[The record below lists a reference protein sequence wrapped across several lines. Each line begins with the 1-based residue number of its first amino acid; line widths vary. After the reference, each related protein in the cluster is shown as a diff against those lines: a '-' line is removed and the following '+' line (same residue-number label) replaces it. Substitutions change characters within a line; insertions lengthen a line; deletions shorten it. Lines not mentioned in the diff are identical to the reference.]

1 MYGELALGV
10 SIMIAQYV
18 LPRRPIFRASETAP
32 RFIPLRISGGHDAAV
47 RTERPRDTNENSKI
61 WAPAQSDDAA
71 TRSVASTLGILLG
84 ISSIAQER
92 LDFAGQ
98 SPNAWLSYEGSRP
111 RGTAGCRR
119 TVASRSYTTPGHSGS
134 GHDSGPAA
142 GSSGGGA

>member
-18 LPRRPIFRASETAP
+18 LPHFPIFRASETAP
-32 RFIPLRISGGHDAAV
+32 RFIPLGISGGHDAAA

-61 WAPAQSDDAA
+61 WAPAQNDDAA

-84 ISSIAQER
+84 ISSIAQEL

-98 SPNAWLSYEGSRP
+98 SLNTWLSYEGSRP
-111 RGTAGCRR
+111 RAQLD
-119 TVASRSYTTPGHSGS
+119 VDAL
-134 GHDSGPAA
+134 
-142 GSSGGGA
+142 

>member
-1 MYGELALGV
+1 
-10 SIMIAQYV
+10 MIAQYV

-84 ISSIAQER
+84 ISLSLRSGWILQGNRPMPGFLMKALGPGAQ
-92 LDFAGQ
+92 LDVDA
-98 SPNAWLSYEGSRP
+98 P
-111 RGTAGCRR
+111 
-119 TVASRSYTTPGHSGS
+119 
-134 GHDSGPAA
+134 
-142 GSSGGGA
+142 